1 LIVED
6 HPLMQTW
13 LSNTLDRVFPE
24 SVVVVAESV
33 SGAIDILESTNI
45 HVAVIDLHLPDGSGV
60 DVVREVMHRNLS
72 TKCVVVAVHDHEDY
86 LVEAIKVGS
95 LGYLMRD
102 QPVDVLTGQLRDIV
116 EGVQPML
123 APIGQE
129 LLHRPARTNGHGSAA
144 LAPAQEGHGGESL
157 SAREQ
162 EVLTLIAK
170 GLPVPHVAQVLGI
183 TVNTASSHIKN
194 IYRKCH
200 ISSRAEAALE
210 AKRLGL
216 V

>member
-1 LIVED
+1 
-6 HPLMQTW
+6 
-13 LSNTLDRVFPE
+13 
-24 SVVVVAESV
+24 
-33 SGAIDILESTNI
+33 
-45 HVAVIDLHLPDGSGV
+45 
-60 DVVREVMHRNLS
+60 MHRNLA
-72 TKCVVVAVHDHEDY
+72 TKCVIIAIHDHEDY
-86 LVEAIKVGS
+86 LIEAMKIGV
-95 LGYLMRD
+95 LGYLFKD
-102 QPVDVLTGQLRDIV
+102 QPAHVLTDQLRQIIEDI
-116 EGVQPML
+116 QPPL
-123 APIGQE
+123 SPVGQE
-129 LLHRPARTNGHGSAA
+129 LLQRPARSRAEDGAGVNGAGATEA
-144 LAPAQEGHGGESL
+144 L

-170 GLPVPHVAQVLGI
+170 GLQVPHVAKVLGI